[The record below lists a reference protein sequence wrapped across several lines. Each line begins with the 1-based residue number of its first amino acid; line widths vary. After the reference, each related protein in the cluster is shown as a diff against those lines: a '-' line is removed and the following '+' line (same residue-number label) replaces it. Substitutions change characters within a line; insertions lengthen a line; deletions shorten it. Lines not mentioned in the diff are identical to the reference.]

1 MNKIKMNG
9 EKILMIKWI
18 IKTGRSVTTCIRHSS
33 FSLSYTH
40 THTHLFVFLTSFGH
54 FLSFSFVSCNAN
66 TKSCIVSWRDH
77 IYQQQKCTHT
87 HMHTCTN
94 THVNEHIYK
103 CTLSYFLM
111 VCLKFL
117 HLCKSFCIKLLLS
130 IFPYN
135 YNIFS

>member
-1 MNKIKMNG
+1 MNG

-40 THTHLFVFLTSFGH
+40 THTLICFSYLFWTLSEFFLCILQCQYKVLHCILERPHLST
-54 FLSFSFVSCNAN
+54 
-66 TKSCIVSWRDH
+66 TKMH
-77 IYQQQKCTHT
+77 THT
-87 HMHTCTN
+87 HKHTCTN